1 MATPNPNA
9 LPPKRPE
16 RRDGVLHA
24 DLCIIGAG
32 SGGLSVA
39 AGAVQMG
46 ASVVLIEKA
55 RMGGDC
61 LNTGCVPSKA
71 LIAAAHA
78 AHAMRESG
86 RFGVR
91 AAEPEIDFAQV
102 HDHVHGV
109 IGAIA
114 PHDSVERFEGLGV
127 PVIGAAARFLDGE
140 TVEAGGERIKA
151 RRFVIATGSRAAV
164 PPIPGLSDVDVLTNE
179 NIFELKERPDHLIV
193 MGGGPIGL
201 EMAQSFRRLGAQV
214 TVIEKFGILSRDEP
228 EAVAVVRRKLV
239 EEGVR
244 LLEGV
249 GAQSVRRTEA
259 GVEVTLDGDVA
270 DGGRTVTG
278 SHLLVAAGRRPN
290 VESLGLEA
298 AGITFSPKGVQVDG
312 RLLTSNRRVFAIG
325 DVSGGPQFTHIAGY
339 HAGIV
344 IRNALFGLPAKVD
357 YKALPWVTYADPE
370 LAHAGLTEAEAKK
383 AGHTPQI
390 LSWSFDV
397 NDRAQAERATEGL
410 AKIVLGKGGKVLG
423 ATIVGPRA
431 GELIGMWGL
440 AISNGLKIGAV
451 ASAILPY
458 PTLSEI
464 SKRAAGSY
472 YTPKLFGATTRRI
485 VGFVQRFLP

>member
-1 MATPNPNA
+1 MAGPATSS

-16 RRDGVLHA
+16 RRNSVLHA

-46 ASVVLIEKA
+46 ASVVLIEKGA
-55 RMGGDC
+55 MGGDC

-78 AHAMRESG
+78 AHAIRDG
-86 RFGVR
+86 ARFGVH
-91 AAEPEIDFAQV
+91 AKEPDIRFDEV

-109 IGAIA
+109 IGMIA

-127 PVIGAAARFLDGE
+127 HVVQAAARFIDKE
-140 TVEAGGERIKA
+140 TVEAAGEKIKA

-164 PPIPGLSDVDVLTNE
+164 PPIPGLADAGYLTNE
-179 NIFELKERPDHLIV
+179 SVFELKERPEHLIV
-193 MGGGPIGL
+193 VGGGPIGI
-201 EMAQSFRRLGAQV
+201 EMAQSFRRLGAKV
-214 TVIEKFGILSRDEP
+214 TVIEKFGILAKDEP
-228 EAVAVVRRKLV
+228 EAVDVVRQSLLRD
-239 EEGVR
+239 GVT

-249 GAQSVRRTEA
+249 GISEVGREGALVA
-259 GVEVTLDGDVA
+259 VTLDGDSAV
-270 DGGRTVTG
+270 GRSVSG

-290 VESLGLEA
+290 IENLGLDVA
-298 AGITFSPKGVQVDG
+298 GVAFSSKGITVDA
-312 RLLTSNRRVFAIG
+312 RLLTSNRKVFAIG

-370 LAHAGLTEAEAKK
+370 LAHAGLTEADARM
-383 AGHTPQI
+383 AGHEVQVLT
-390 LSWSFDV
+390 WSFNL

-410 AKIVLGKGGKVLG
+410 AKIILGRKGGILG

-431 GELIGMWGL
+431 GELIGAWAL
-440 AISNGLKIGAV
+440 AISSGIKIGAV

-472 YTPKLFGATTRRI
+472 YTPKLFGSTTRRV